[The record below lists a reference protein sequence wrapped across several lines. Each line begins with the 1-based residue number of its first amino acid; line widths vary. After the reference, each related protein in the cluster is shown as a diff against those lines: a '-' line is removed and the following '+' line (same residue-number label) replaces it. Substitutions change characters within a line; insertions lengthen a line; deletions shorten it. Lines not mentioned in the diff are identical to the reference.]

1 MYLYWNINYIN
12 VTMELKSNIKKE
24 NKDNPNWLE
33 WRDQARKSKR
43 VTRKKNIIDGILTPD
58 VSRRK
63 FWSLGSKLSNQII
76 KLITTLFFLYSY
88 STPVQ

>member
-1 MYLYWNINYIN
+1 
-12 VTMELKSNIKKE
+12 MELKSNIKKE
-24 NKDNPNWLE
+24 NKDNPNNWLE
-33 WRDQARKSKR
+33 WRDQESKSKR
-43 VTRKKNIIDGILTPD
+43 VTWKKNIIDGILTPD